1 MRSATAKAL
10 AMESV
15 EPLEVRP
22 HLFTVDEYHRM
33 GEAGIL
39 CENDRVELIEGKL
52 VDMPPIGSPHAGKV
66 NRFNMLLSKVLGDK
80 AILALQNPV
89 RLGKRS
95 EPQPDITI
103 LRPRSDF
110 YEKSH
115 PQPKDV
121 LLLIE
126 VADTTTRFDREVK
139 IPLYAA
145 YGIPEVWLIDL
156 RSKRVEVYLQPS
168 KNGYRQRL
176 RPENDERLALSLL
189 PDVSIAIADLW
200 S

>member
-1 MRSATAKAL
+1 
-10 AMESV
+10 MESV
-15 EPLEVRP
+15 EAIEART
-22 HLFTVDEYHRM
+22 HLFTVDEYHKM
-33 GEAGIL
+33 GETGIL
-39 CENDRVELIEGKL
+39 CEDDRVELIEGKL
-52 VDMPPIGSPHAGKV
+52 IDMPPIGSPHAGKV
-66 NRFNMLLSKVLGDK
+66 NRINTLLSRIIGRK
-80 AILALQNPV
+80 AIIALQNPV
-89 RLGKRS
+89 RLGRRS

-103 LRPRSDF
+103 LRPRDDF

-126 VADTTTRFDREVK
+126 VADTTVRYDREVK
-139 IPLYAA
+139 SLLYAA

-156 RSKRVEVYLQPS
+156 RAKRVEVYLQPS
-168 KNGYRQRL
+168 KDGYRQRL
-176 RPENDERLALSLL
+176 RPMNDERLTLSLL

>member
-1 MRSATAKAL
+1 MRPATAKAL
-10 AMESV
+10 AMEAV
-15 EPLEVRP
+15 EPIETHF
-22 HLFTVDEYHRM
+22 HLFSVDEYHKM

-39 CENDRVELIEGKL
+39 CEDDRVELIEGKL
-52 VDMPPIGSPHAGKV
+52 IDMPPIGSPHAGKV
-66 NRFNMLLSKVLGDK
+66 NRFNTLLSRIIGSK
-80 AILALQNPV
+80 AVIALQNPV

-95 EPQPDITI
+95 EPQPDITL
-103 LRPRSDF
+103 LRPRDDF

-126 VADTTTRFDREVK
+126 VADTTVRYDREVK
-139 IPLYAA
+139 IPLYAV

-156 RSKRVEVYLQPS
+156 QAKRVEVYLQPS
-168 KNGYRQRL
+168 KHGYRQVL
-176 RPENDERLALSLL
+176 RPANDEQLALSLL
-189 PDVSIAIADLW
+189 PDVSLAVADLW

>member
-1 MRSATAKAL
+1 MRPATAKAL
-10 AMESV
+10 VMEAV
-15 EPLEVRP
+15 ETVEVRP
-22 HLFTVDEYHRM
+22 HLFTVDEYHKM

-39 CENDRVELIEGKL
+39 CEDDRVELIEGKL
-52 VDMPPIGSPHAGKV
+52 LNMPPIGSPHAGKV
-66 NRFNMLLSKVLGDK
+66 NRFNRLLSNILGNK
-80 AILALQNPV
+80 AVLALQNPV

-103 LRPRSDF
+103 LRPRDDF

-126 VADTTTRFDREVK
+126 VADTTARYDREVK
-139 IPLYAA
+139 VPLYAA

-156 RSKRVEVYLQPS
+156 QAKRVEVYLQPS

-176 RPENDERLALSLL
+176 RPTNDERLTPSLL
-189 PDVSIAIADLW
+189 PDVSLAIADLW